1 MGAITGREKPSPKIT
16 ANSKDN
22 AIYAPMSGTS
32 RRKFNNVTELL
43 DDFDYKADN
52 FTIPSSDDQADGACL
67 DMASLYSRRPKDLFD
82 NNVVSPACSRLCSCA
97 NTKSAPITA
106 AQALPLAAA
115 ASS

>member
-1 MGAITGREKPSPKIT
+1 MG
-16 ANSKDN
+16 
-22 AIYAPMSGTS
+22 
-32 RRKFNNVTELL
+32 ELL
-43 DDFDYKADN
+43 DDFDFKADN
-52 FTIPSSDDQADGACL
+52 FTIPSSDDSGDAACL

-115 ASS
+115 ASSEKVRDEDADRSTDRRIKGMQSSS